1 MTPMSTPE
9 NDSFQC
15 GKCGN
20 AVQADDDFC
29 PHCGGI
35 FGDAFQCVN
44 HQDRT
49 ADGACIIC
57 ALPLCPDCGGMV
69 MGRFLCNH
77 HSSYEIYEGMVRI
90 YGGLDDVAAQY
101 AKTCLEQ
108 AGLHPLLYCRR
119 QPLGGPRFVYT
130 LYSAAGDYDGHVV
143 NEIKVMV
150 PTYEVA
156 EGEKVLAS
164 LELKQPPDE
173 TA

>member
-1 MTPMSTPE
+1 MSSLEHDTYE
-9 NDSFQC
+9 C

-20 AVQADDDFC
+20 AVKSDDDFC
-29 PHCGGI
+29 PHCGEI
-35 FGDAFQCVN
+35 FSESFQCVT
-44 HQDRT
+44 HQDRS

-57 ALPLCPDCGGMV
+57 ALPFCAECGGMV
-69 MGRFLCNH
+69 MGRFLCSH

-90 YGGLDDVAAQY
+90 YGVLDDVAAQY
-101 AKTCLEQ
+101 AQTCLEQ

-119 QPLGGPRFVYT
+119 QPKGGPRFVYT

-156 EGEKVLAS
+156 EAEKVLSS
-164 LELKQPPDE
+164 LNLTQ
-173 TA
+173 TSGATT